1 MLLPQLCHSLM
12 NKAVFFKTNGKNFG
26 VTSVV
31 VPAGTKGFLYLE
43 ADNEPSVKAA
53 INGLRGVR
61 VGHKFMNHQTHHCWV
76 WFRS

>member
-1 MLLPQLCHSLM
+1 METLQLCHSLM
-12 NKAVFFKTNGKNFG
+12 NKAVYFKANGKAFG

-43 ADNEPSVKAA
+43 AQNEPAVKMA

-61 VGHKFMNHQTHHCWV
+61 VCVCETNLI
-76 WFRS
+76 

>member
-1 MLLPQLCHSLM
+1 MTRQLCLSLM
-12 NKAVFFKTNGKNFG
+12 NKAVHFKASGQQFG

-43 ADNEPSVKAA
+43 AQNEPAVKAA

-61 VGHKFMNHQTHHCWV
+61 LGLPVGV
-76 WFRS
+76 